1 MKKAESDIYQ
11 VNANFFSLKTM
22 QVIFVNISNKKYKR
36 ENKSF
41 CQLLFCECE
50 MTLVF
55 ILTSLGF
62 FFLMY
67 SPSTCFL
74 LTAFMVCE
82 DQVNL

>member
-55 ILTSLGF
+55 ILTSLVFFVF
-62 FFLMY
+62 FF
-67 SPSTCFL
+67 F
-74 LTAFMVCE
+74 
-82 DQVNL
+82 